1 MKAMILDDD
10 PVILSLLKNI
20 LGADGFEVA
29 AYSSPSACPLLA
41 DESCPCSQKEMC
53 PDLIISDYDM
63 PAVNGLD
70 FLGHLKRKKCKC
82 NNIALISGGW
92 NEQDLQVSLPPGVN
106 AFSKPFSR
114 QFWSWL
120 KKIKGQAEGSVSRTY
135 RRSFE
140 RYVCDFPIDL
150 YFSSPGL
157 VETVRAV
164 ARNISKGGM
173 LIECSES
180 LAPKTS
186 CQLSFTVPEWLPF
199 KTGADREVMVAA
211 QMCHAN
217 RISGTYGLQFLDQ
230 VA

>member
-1 MKAMILDDD
+1 MKAMIIDDD
-10 PVILSLLKNI
+10 PAILSLLNKI
-20 LGADGFEVA
+20 LVADGFKVA

-41 DESCPCSQKEMC
+41 DESCPCSQKAIC

-82 NNIALISGGW
+82 KNIALISGGW
-92 NEQDLQVSLPPGVN
+92 DEQDIKARLPPGVN

-120 KKIKGQAEGSVSRTY
+120 KKIKGQAEGSVCRTY

-140 RYVCDFPIDL
+140 RYTCNLPVDL

-173 LIECSES
+173 LIECAES
-180 LAPKTS
+180 LVPKTS
-186 CQLSFTVPEWLPF
+186 FQLSFTVPEWLPF

-211 QMCHAN
+211 QTCHAN